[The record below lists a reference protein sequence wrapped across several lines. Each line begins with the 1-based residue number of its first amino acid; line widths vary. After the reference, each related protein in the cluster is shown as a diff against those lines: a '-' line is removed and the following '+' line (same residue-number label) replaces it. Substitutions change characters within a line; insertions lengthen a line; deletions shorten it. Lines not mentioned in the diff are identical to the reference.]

1 MGPRHNFLGTFIQ
14 IEIDDV
20 MVMTHGFGVFE
31 SCLWMALLTMDKM
44 KISQNALT
52 AFFRLIY
59 KNQGFEMKFHYGQ
72 AILKSKFWIILS
84 RFC

>member
-31 SCLWMALLTMDKM
+31 SFLWMALLTMDKK